1 MPEQLEEAARIDGAN
16 TARRAVVGA
25 DTAVRPGLITV
36 AVIVGL
42 QAWNEFLIT
51 RTFLG
56 QESITATLGLLSMN
70 GTFTDNMSVMM
81 AGTLL
86 MIGPP
91 LVFFVLVQRY
101 FIEGLIS
108 GALKG

>member
-1 MPEQLEEAARIDGAN
+1 
-16 TARRAVVGA
+16 
-25 DTAVRPGLITV
+25 
-36 AVIVGL
+36 
-42 QAWNEFLIT
+42 
-51 RTFLG
+51 
-56 QESITATLGLLSMN
+56 MN

-101 FIEGLIS
+101 FIEGLIG

>member
-1 MPEQLEEAARIDGAN
+1 ML
-16 TARRAVVGA
+16 ARRRVRHDRPAESRRQRRVGKDA
-25 DTAVRPGLITV
+25 IGAPQ
-36 AVIVGL
+36 AL